1 MNNYKIKISERF
13 NKLGTETAFTVLARA
28 NKLSEQ
34 GKSIINLGIGQ
45 PDFSTPEHIVEA
57 AIKALKDGHHGYTQ
71 TSGIPK
77 LREAVSSDI
86 FRRHMIE
93 INPDNVLVVPGG
105 KVIIFF
111 SAMLLG
117 EKGKEIL
124 YPNPGFPIYESAI
137 NFSEAK
143 PIPYQLKENMGFS
156 FSAEDILS
164 SVNEKTSLIIIN
176 SPANPTGGVV
186 PEEELKKLVDGLEQ
200 FPNVVL
206 MSDEIYDQFCFG
218 TTKFNSM
225 LKYPSISNRLIVLNG
240 WSKTYAMTG
249 WRLGYGI
256 FPSSL
261 INLAEKLAVNVHSCV
276 NSSAQYAALEA
287 LEGPQDCVKIMNDS
301 FKRRAELMSEKLN
314 HIEQINCQKPQGA
327 FYCFPNV
334 EKLGIKALELQN
346 MLLENVGVAAVAGTS
361 FGLYGEGFI
370 RFSCANSDSAIEEAM
385 DRVSE
390 FIKNKFI

>member
-1 MNNYKIKISERF
+1 MTSNKLKFSKRF

-28 NKLSEQ
+28 NKLADE

-45 PDFSTPEHIVEA
+45 PDFSTPDHIVEA

-71 TSGIPK
+71 SSGIPK
-77 LREAVSSDI
+77 LREAVSYDI
-86 FRRHMIE
+86 LKRHEVE
-93 INPDNVLVVPGG
+93 IKPDNILIVPGG

-143 PIPYQLKENMGFS
+143 PIPYELKEEQGFS
-156 FSAEDILS
+156 FSADDIL
-164 SVNEKTSLIIIN
+164 NKINNKTSLVIIN

-186 PEEELKKLVDGLEQ
+186 AEKELNKLVSGLEN
-200 FPNVVL
+200 FPNVIL

-218 TTKFNSM
+218 STKFKSM
-225 LKYPSISNRLIVLNG
+225 LKYPSIANRLIILNG

-261 INLAEKLAVNVHSCV
+261 YNLAEKLAVNIHSCV

-287 LEGPQDCVKIMNDS
+287 LKGPQDCVKLMNDT
-301 FKRRAELMSEKLN
+301 FKSRAEIMCKKLN
-314 HIEQINCQKPQGA
+314 EIESINCQKPQGA
-327 FYCFPNV
+327 FYCFPNIS
-334 EKLGIKALELQN
+334 KLGLNSLDLQN
-346 MLLENVGVAAVAGTS
+346 LLLEKTGVASVAGTS
-361 FGLYGEGFI
+361 FGNYGEGFI

-385 DRVSE
+385 DRVSG
-390 FIKNKFI
+390 FLKNKFS